1 MAISAVVTKEPRRTI
16 VDRHQEVK
24 IAIVV
29 DVAVRRAARDDGP
42 REIRAQL
49 AGDILEPAFAKITK
63 ENAGGN
69 TPNGEAN
76 GIPSK
81 NPAGKCPPGQN
92 TDQSLRK
99 CQR

>member
-1 MAISAVVTKEPRRTI
+1 MKRMILMLTLAAMLVVALTVT
-16 VDRHQEVK
+16 
-24 IAIVV
+24 
-29 DVAVRRAARDDGP
+29 AAP
-42 REIRAQL
+42 S
-49 AGDILEPAFAKITK
+49 FAKITK
-63 ENAGGN
+63 VNGGGN

-99 CQR
+99 CER

>member
-1 MAISAVVTKEPRRTI
+1 MKRIILMFTLAAMLVVALTVT
-16 VDRHQEVK
+16 
-24 IAIVV
+24 
-29 DVAVRRAARDDGP
+29 AAP
-42 REIRAQL
+42 S
-49 AGDILEPAFAKITK
+49 FAKITQT
-63 ENAGGN
+63 NGGGN

-99 CQR
+99 CER

>member
-1 MAISAVVTKEPRRTI
+1 MKRIILMFTLAAMLVVALTVT
-16 VDRHQEVK
+16 
-24 IAIVV
+24 
-29 DVAVRRAARDDGP
+29 AAP
-42 REIRAQL
+42 S
-49 AGDILEPAFAKITK
+49 FAKITQT
-63 ENAGGN
+63 NGGGN

-76 GIPSK
+76 GIPAE

>member
-1 MAISAVVTKEPRRTI
+1 MKRIILMLTVAAMMVVALTVT
-16 VDRHQEVK
+16 
-24 IAIVV
+24 
-29 DVAVRRAARDDGP
+29 AAP
-42 REIRAQL
+42 S
-49 AGDILEPAFAKITK
+49 FAKITK
-63 ENAGGN
+63 ENGGGN

>member
-1 MAISAVVTKEPRRTI
+1 MKRICLMLALAAMLVVSLTVTSATSF
-16 VDRHQEVK
+16 
-24 IAIVV
+24 
-29 DVAVRRAARDDGP
+29 AA
-42 REIRAQL
+42 
-49 AGDILEPAFAKITK
+49 ITK
-63 ENAGGN
+63 ENGGGN
-69 TPNGEAN
+69 TPSGEAN